1 MKLTEISIKR
11 PSLVIVVFTVLTLMG
26 LLSYFSLSYEL
37 LPKFSN
43 NVVSISTIYPG
54 ASPNEVENTVT
65 KKIEDAVSSMENIK
79 KLNAVSYE
87 SLSVVTITLNNK
99 ANVDLSLNEA
109 QRKVNSI
116 LADLPVDVKTP
127 SLNKFSLDDLPVIT
141 MSASAKMDDAAF
153 YDLIDKR
160 IAPIISRVTG
170 VAKVNLVGGQER
182 EIEVSLDAN
191 KLQGYGLSVPQV
203 QQSIL
208 TSNLDFPTGSVKTQD
223 QDILI
228 RLSGKYKNID
238 ELRNLV
244 VSNGKEGA
252 QIRLGDIADVRDAQ
266 KEVDKLARIDRKG
279 AIAIQVIKQSDANAV
294 EVSKGVHKAIDKL
307 MQDYRSNNLK
317 IIIANDSSIFTLES
331 ADAVI
336 HDLVLAIILVAFVML
351 FFLHSIRNAL
361 IVMVSIPASLIAT
374 FIGMSLLG
382 YTLNLL
388 SLLGLSLV
396 VGILVDDAIVVL
408 ENIYRHMEMGKNKV
422 RAAYDATSEIG
433 FTVVSITLV
442 IVVVFFPIA
451 ISTGLVS
458 NILRQF
464 CVVVIIATLLSLLSS
479 FTIVPLLSSRFGK
492 LEKIEGKNIF
502 GKFILWFES
511 QLRRFTIWITGIL
524 TWSLANKGKTILLVV
539 VLFLGSCGLIPAGYI
554 GTEFFPKSD
563 KGEFLVQ
570 VELPKDASIEQ
581 TNLITQKAE
590 AFLTK
595 KPEIIQLIT
604 TVGQSS
610 GDFGGTQ
617 ATAYKSE
624 INVKLVER
632 NQRADNSSIYATKVS
647 RELAK
652 YLVGA
657 KVKTVPISIL
667 GIAENAPIEL
677 VVMGSDL
684 DSAMKYAEGAK
695 AVLAKIRGS
704 AELKLS
710 VEGGSPE
717 INVQVDRDKMASLG
731 LTLQTVGATMQTAYS
746 GNTDG
751 KFRKGEYEYDINI
764 RYQDFNRQN
773 IDDVRNL
780 IFVNSEGKQVKLSQ
794 FAEIKEGSGPSQLER
809 RDKSTSVSVRAQSIG
824 RPTGT
829 IVAEFQQQ
837 LLDLEKSGKLR
848 KPVGVSYVW
857 AGDAENQGD
866 GFGTLGIALMASIVL
881 VYLIMVALYDS
892 FVYPFVVMFSIPLSV
907 IGALLALALTNNA
920 LNIFTILGL
929 IMLIGLVAKNAII
942 LVDFTNQMKAEGKST
957 HEALILANHARLR
970 PILMTTIAM
979 VIGMTPIALASGAGA
994 EWKNGLA
1001 WVIIG
1006 GLLSS
1011 LFLTLIVVPVM
1022 YQIFDR
1028 MLDRFGFNKKGITID
1043 ELMVQPYNH
1052 KEVKEYDLDHQH

>member
-54 ASPNEVENTVT
+54 ASPSEVENTVT

-87 SLSVVTITLNNK
+87 SLSVVTITLNDK
-99 ANVDLSLNEA
+99 ANIDLSLNEA

-116 LADLPVDVKTP
+116 LADLPTDVKPP

-141 MSASAKMDDAAF
+141 MSASAKMDDATF

-170 VAKVNLVGGQER
+170 VAQVNLVGGQER

-191 KLQGYGLSVPQV
+191 KMQGYGLSVPQV

-228 RLSGKYKNID
+228 RLSGKYKNVD

-244 VSNGKEGA
+244 VSTGKDGA

-266 KEVDKLARIDRKG
+266 KEVEKLARIDRKG
-279 AIAIQVIKQSDANAV
+279 AIAIQIIKQSDANAV

-307 MQDYRSNNLK
+307 MQDYRTNELK

-382 YTLNLL
+382 YTLNLM

-464 CVVVIIATLLSLLSS
+464 CVVVIIATMLSLFSS

-502 GKFILWFES
+502 GKFILWFEG

-524 TWSLANKGKTILLVV
+524 TWSLANKGKTILLVLV
-539 VLFLGSCGLIPAGYI
+539 MFFGSCGLIPAGYI

-570 VELPKDASIEQ
+570 IELPKDASIEA

-595 KPEIIQLIT
+595 KPEIIQTIT

-632 NQRADNSSIYATKVS
+632 DKRADNSSIYATKVS

-695 AVLAKIRGS
+695 AVLAKIKGS

-717 INVQVDRDKMASLG
+717 INVQVDRDKMAALG

-780 IFVNSEGKQVKLSQ
+780 IFVNAEGKQIKLSQ

-809 RDKSTSVSVRAQSIG
+809 RDKSTSVSVKAQSIG

-837 LLDLEKSGKLR
+837 LEDLEKSGKLK

-866 GFGTLGIALMASIVL
+866 GFGTLGIALMASIIL

-942 LVDFTNQMKAEGKST
+942 LVDFTNQMKAEGKTT
-957 HEALILANHARLR
+957 HEALVLANHARLR

-979 VIGMTPIALASGAGA
+979 VIGMMPIALASGAGA

-1022 YQIFDR
+1022 YQLFDGL
-1028 MLDRFGFNKKGITID
+1028 LDRLGFNKKGITID
-1043 ELMVQPYNH
+1043 ELMVQPYDH

>member
-54 ASPNEVENTVT
+54 ASPSEVENTVT

-87 SLSVVTITLNNK
+87 SLSVVTITLNDK

-116 LADLPVDVKTP
+116 LADLPEEVKPP

-170 VAKVNLVGGQER
+170 VAQVNLVGGQER
-182 EIEVSLDAN
+182 EIEVALDAD

-208 TSNLDFPTGSVKTQD
+208 TSNLDFPTGSVKTQE

-228 RLSGKYKNID
+228 RLSGKYKNVD

-244 VSNGKEGA
+244 ISTGTDGA
-252 QIRLGDIADVRDAQ
+252 QIRLGDVADVRDTQ

-279 AIAIQVIKQSDANAV
+279 AIAIQIIKQSDANAV
-294 EVSKGVHKAIDKL
+294 EVSKGVHTVIAKL
-307 MQDYRSNNLK
+307 MTDYKTNDLK
-317 IIIANDSSIFTLES
+317 ITIANDSSIFTLES

-336 HDLVLAIILVAFVML
+336 HDLLLAIVLVAFVML

-382 YTLNLL
+382 YTLNLM

-464 CVVVIIATLLSLLSS
+464 CVVVIIATLLSLFSS

-502 GKFILWFES
+502 GRFILWFEE
-511 QLRRFTIWITGIL
+511 QLKKFTIWITSIL
-524 TWSLANKGKTILLVV
+524 TWSLANKGKTILLVLV
-539 VLFLGSCGLIPAGYI
+539 MFFGSCGLIPAGYI

-570 VELPKDASIEQ
+570 IELPKDASIEQ
-581 TNLITQKAE
+581 TNLTTQRAE
-590 AFLTK
+590 EFLNK
-595 KPEIIQLIT
+595 KPEITQLIT

-632 NQRADNSSIYATKVS
+632 DKRADNSSIYATKVS

-684 DSAMKYAEGAK
+684 DSAMKYAIAAK
-695 AVLAKIRGS
+695 DVLAKVKGS

-731 LTLQTVGATMQTAYS
+731 LSLQTVGVTMQTAFS

-764 RYQDFNRQN
+764 RYQTFNRKN

-780 IFVNSEGKQVKLSQ
+780 IFVNGEGKQVKLSQ
-794 FAEIKEGSGPSQLER
+794 FAEIKEGAGPSQLER
-809 RDKSTSVSVRAQSIG
+809 RDKSTSVSVKAQSIG
-824 RPTGT
+824 RPTGDV
-829 IVAEFQQQ
+829 VAEFQDQ
-837 LLDLEKSGKLR
+837 LLKLEESGKLK

-857 AGDAENQGD
+857 AGDAENQGE
-866 GFGTLGIALMASIVL
+866 GFGTLGIALLASIVL

-907 IGALLALALTNNA
+907 IGALLALSLTNNA

-942 LVDFTNQMKAEGKST
+942 LVDFTNQMKAEGKTT

-979 VIGMTPIALASGAGA
+979 VIGMMPIALASGAGA

-1011 LFLTLIVVPVM
+1011 LFLTLVVVPVM
-1022 YQIFDR
+1022 YQIFDS
-1028 MLDRFGFNKKGITID
+1028 MLDRFGFNKKGVTI
-1043 ELMVQPYNH
+1043 EQLMVEPYDH

>member
-54 ASPNEVENTVT
+54 ASPSEVENTVT

-87 SLSVVTITLNNK
+87 SLSVVTITLNDK

-116 LADLPVDVKTP
+116 LADLPEEVKPP

-170 VAKVNLVGGQER
+170 VAQVNLVGGQER
-182 EIEVSLDAN
+182 EIEVALDAD

-203 QQSIL
+203 QQAIL

-228 RLSGKYKNID
+228 RLSGKYKNVD
-238 ELRNLV
+238 ELKNLV
-244 VSNGKEGA
+244 VNTGQDGA
-252 QIRLGDIADVRDAQ
+252 QIRLSDVADVRDAQ

-279 AIAIQVIKQSDANAV
+279 AIAIQIIKQSDANAV
-294 EVSKGVHKAIDKL
+294 EVSKGVHVVIAKL
-307 MQDYRSNNLK
+307 MQDYKVNNLK

-336 HDLVLAIILVAFVML
+336 HDLILAIILVAFVML

-382 YTLNLL
+382 YTLNLM

-464 CVVVIIATLLSLLSS
+464 CVVVIIATLLSLFSS

-492 LEKIEGKNIF
+492 LERIEGKNIF
-502 GKFILWFES
+502 GRFILWFES
-511 QLRRFTIWITGIL
+511 QLRKFTIWITNIL
-524 TWSLANKGKTILLVV
+524 TWSLANKGKTILLVLV
-539 VLFLGSCGLIPAGYI
+539 MFFGSCGLIPAGYI

-570 VELPKDASIEQ
+570 IELPKDASIEQ
-581 TNLITQKAE
+581 TNLTTQKAE
-590 AFLTK
+590 AFLSK
-595 KPEIIQLIT
+595 KEEITQLIT

-632 NQRADNSSIYATKVS
+632 SKRADNSSIYATKVS

-684 DSAMKYAEGAK
+684 DSAMKYAEAAK
-695 AVLAKIRGS
+695 SVLAKIKGS

-731 LTLQTVGATMQTAYS
+731 LSLQTVGATMQTAFS

-764 RYQDFNRQN
+764 RYQSFNRKN
-773 IDDVRNL
+773 INDVRNL
-780 IFVNSEGKQVKLSQ
+780 IFVNAQGKQVKLSQ
-794 FAEIKEGSGPSQLER
+794 FAEIKEGAGPSQLER

-824 RPTGT
+824 RPTGDV
-829 IVAEFQQQ
+829 VADFQKQ
-837 LLDLEKSGKLR
+837 LEDLEKSGKLK

-857 AGDAENQGD
+857 AGDAENQGE
-866 GFGTLGIALMASIVL
+866 GFGTLGIALMASIIL

-907 IGALLALALTNNA
+907 IGALLALSLTNNA

-957 HEALILANHARLR
+957 HESLILANHARLR

-979 VIGMTPIALASGAGA
+979 VIGMMPIALAGGAGA

-1028 MLDRFGFNKKGITID
+1028 MLDRFGFNKKGVTI
-1043 ELMVQPYNH
+1043 EQLMVEPYNH

>member
-54 ASPNEVENTVT
+54 ASPSEVENTVT

-79 KLNAVSYE
+79 KLNSVSYE
-87 SLSVVTITLNNK
+87 SLSVVTITLNDK

-141 MSASAKMDDAAF
+141 MSASARMDDASF

-160 IAPIISRVTG
+160 IAPVISRVTG
-170 VAKVNLVGGQER
+170 VAQVNLVGGQER
-182 EIEVSLDAN
+182 EIEVALDAD
-191 KLQGYGLSVPQV
+191 KLQGYGLSLLQV
-203 QQSIL
+203 QQAIL

-228 RLSGKYKNID
+228 RLAGKYKNVD

-244 VSNGKEGA
+244 VSTGQGGA
-252 QIRLGDIADVRDAQ
+252 QIRLRDIADVRDTQ

-279 AIAIQVIKQSDANAV
+279 AIAIQIIKQSDANAV
-294 EVSKGVHKAIDKL
+294 EVSKGVHAMIETL
-307 MQDYRSNNLK
+307 QRDYQANDLK
-317 IIIANDSSIFTLES
+317 IVIANDSSIFTLES

-351 FFLHSIRNAL
+351 FFLHSIRNSL

-374 FIGMSLLG
+374 FIGVSLLG
-382 YTLNLL
+382 YTLNLM

-408 ENIYRHMEMGKNKV
+408 ENIYRHMEMGKNRV

-464 CVVVIIATLLSLLSS
+464 CVVVIIATLLSLLTS

-492 LEKIEGKNIF
+492 LERIEGKNLF
-502 GKFILWFES
+502 GRFILWFES
-511 QLRRFTIWITGIL
+511 QLRKFTIWITGIL
-524 TWSLANKGKTILLVV
+524 TWSLANKGKTILLVL
-539 VLFLGSCGLIPAGYI
+539 VLFFGSCGLIPAGYI

-570 VELPKDASIEQ
+570 IELPKDASIEQ
-581 TNLITQKAE
+581 TNLTTQKAE
-590 AFLTK
+590 AFLSK

-624 INVKLVER
+624 INVRLVPREE
-632 NQRADNSSIYATKVS
+632 RADNSSIYATKVS

-667 GIAENAPIEL
+667 GIAENAPIEM
-677 VVMGSDL
+677 VVMASDL
-684 DSAMKYAEGAK
+684 DSAMKYAEAAK
-695 AVLAKIRGS
+695 DVLAKIKGS
-704 AELKLS
+704 AEIKLS

-717 INVQVDRDKMASLG
+717 ISVQVDRDKMAALG
-731 LTLQTVGATMQTAYS
+731 LSLQTVGSTMQTAYS

-764 RYQDFNRQN
+764 RYQTFNRKN
-773 IDDVRNL
+773 IEDVRNL
-780 IFVNSEGKQVKLSQ
+780 IFVNAEGKAVKLSQ

-829 IVAEFQQQ
+829 IVAEFQEQ
-837 LLDLEKSGKLR
+837 LAALEQSGKLK

-857 AGDAENQGD
+857 AGDAENQGE
-866 GFGTLGIALMASIVL
+866 GFGTLGIALLASIIL

-942 LVDFTNQMKAEGKST
+942 LVDFTNQMKAEGKTT
-957 HEALILANHARLR
+957 HEALVLANHARLR

-979 VIGMTPIALASGAGA
+979 VIGMLPIAIASGAGA

-1011 LFLTLIVVPVM
+1011 LFLTLIIVPVM
-1022 YQIFDR
+1022 YQIFDSI
-1028 MLDRFGFNKKGITID
+1028 LDRLGFNKKGITIE
-1043 ELMVQPYNH
+1043 ELMVEPYNH